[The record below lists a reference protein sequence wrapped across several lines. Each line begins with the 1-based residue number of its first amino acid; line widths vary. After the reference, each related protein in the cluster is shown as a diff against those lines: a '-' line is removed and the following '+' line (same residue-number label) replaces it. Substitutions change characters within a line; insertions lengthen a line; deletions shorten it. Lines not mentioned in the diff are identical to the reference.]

1 MNIYA
6 LPVEKFD
13 EDMLRELIEKY
24 NPQKPIEDP
33 EILERILEVLWKL
46 PDYREKINTI
56 VTDAALYCRM
66 KIAKPTITTF
76 ENEDLIDSGVPHFSE
91 DEILQAEKNIDH
103 FEALVSS
110 ILNR

>member
-1 MNIYA
+1 
-6 LPVEKFD
+6 
-13 EDMLRELIEKY
+13 
-24 NPQKPIEDP
+24 
-33 EILERILEVLWKL
+33 
-46 PDYREKINTI
+46 
-56 VTDAALYCRM
+56 M

>member
-13 EDMLRELIEKY
+13 EDMIRMLIEKY
-24 NPQKPIEDP
+24 DPQKPIEDP
-33 EILERILEVLWKL
+33 KILERILEVLWKL
-46 PDYREKINTI
+46 PDYREKIHTI

-76 ENEDLIDSGVPHFSE
+76 ENGDLIDSNIPHFSE
-91 DEILQAEKNIDH
+91 VEILQAEKNVDH
-103 FEALVSS
+103 FEALVRSV
-110 ILNR
+110 LNR